1 MTTPSLPSFYLFLPL
16 YLTQPGFQ
24 STYIMT
30 VARLS
35 FLEIS
40 GSGMIVPFFP
50 RRWPAAAS
58 PRQPFIATSTDRVIP
73 TVNSDFWSELELD
86 FSPHAF
92 TSNTVFIRPH
102 IPKGRVLSAYCACAT
117 PQLQQHR
124 SHPRRYRDRKT
135 RSSFSHLTTPELSK
149 ITLPSTH
156 RSGVGTE
163 SNLARDGHLLP

>member
-1 MTTPSLPSFYLFLPL
+1 
-16 YLTQPGFQ
+16 
-24 STYIMT
+24 MT

-58 PRQPFIATSTDRVIP
+58 PRQPFIATSTDRVRSPQSTPTFAQSLSLTFRRTLSLPTLCSFAHIFQRVVSFLP
-73 TVNSDFWSELELD
+73 TV
-86 FSPHAF
+86 P
-92 TSNTVFIRPH
+92 VQ
-102 IPKGRVLSAYCACAT
+102 T
-117 PQLQQHR
+117 PQLQRHR

-163 SNLARDGHLLP
+163 SDLARDGHLLP

>member
-1 MTTPSLPSFYLFLPL
+1 MTTPSLPSFDLFLPL

-58 PRQPFIATSTDRVIP
+58 PRQPFIATSTDRVRSPQSTPTFAQSLSLTFRRTLSLPTLCSFAHIFQRVVSFLP
-73 TVNSDFWSELELD
+73 TVPAQPPSSNGTDYT
-86 FSPHAF
+86 HAGTVTERHDLHSV
-92 TSNTVFIRPH
+92 TSQP
-102 IPKGRVLSAYCACAT
+102 
-117 PQLQQHR
+117 R
-124 SHPRRYRDRKT
+124 SYRR
-135 RSSFSHLTTPELSK
+135 
-149 ITLPSTH
+149 
-156 RSGVGTE
+156 
-163 SNLARDGHLLP
+163 